1 MSIYKCLYCTMKMA
15 ISHVIRYK
23 YLSDALIYGLENI
36 AYQFQLYKSNDSYIT
51 LYLPLQI

>member
-1 MSIYKCLYCTMKMA
+1 MSIYKCLYYTKKMG

-36 AYQFQLYKSNDSYIT
+36 A
-51 LYLPLQI
+51 